1 MKKLYA
7 LFLVL
12 MLFGSAAVV
21 SCGPTE
27 DMVPD
32 SAELFNDDAVV
43 DNFVNDRF
51 DPTDPP
57 DSTYDPFENGGN

>member
-7 LFLVL
+7 LILVL
-12 MLFGSAAVV
+12 VVFVMAA
-21 SCGPTE
+21 SCGPNPDT
-27 DMVPD
+27 VPD
-32 SAELFNDDAVV
+32 AAELFNDDAVV